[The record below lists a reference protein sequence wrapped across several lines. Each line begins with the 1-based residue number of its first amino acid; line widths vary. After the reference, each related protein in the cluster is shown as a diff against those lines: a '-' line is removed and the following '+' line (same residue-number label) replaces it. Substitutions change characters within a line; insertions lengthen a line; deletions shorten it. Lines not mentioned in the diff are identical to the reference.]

1 MSNWRRLAS
10 RRRYKPG
17 MTHEEIDGMMRNSH
31 TPGDYDEMS
40 MCLRTYTIGGEVLV
54 AVCDSE
60 LLGRRFTENEL
71 QLEVSVSFF
80 GQELASAAMLERAL
94 EEATMANFVGE
105 RAVSWAIAFEYVDR
119 ENVLHID
126 GIPCAQ
132 MVRM

>member
-1 MSNWRRLAS
+1 
-10 RRRYKPG
+10 
-17 MTHEEIDGMMRNSH
+17 MTHEGIDGMMRNDRA
-31 TPGDYDEMS
+31 PGDYDEMS
-40 MCLRTYTIGGEVLV
+40 MCLRTYTIGREVLV

-60 LLGRRFTENEL
+60 LLGQRFTENEL
-71 QLEVSVSFF
+71 QLEVSASFF

-105 RAVSWAIAFEYVDR
+105 RAVAWAIAFEYVDR

-126 GIPCAQ
+126 GVPCAQ

>member
-1 MSNWRRLAS
+1 MT
-10 RRRYKPG
+10 YK
-17 MTHEEIDGMMRNSH
+17 EIESMMMNSGA
-31 TPGDYDEMS
+31 PGDYDELS

-60 LLGRRFTENEL
+60 LLGQRFTENDL

-105 RAVSWAIAFEYVDR
+105 RAVAWAIAFEYVDR

-126 GIPCAQ
+126 GVPCAQ

>member
-1 MSNWRRLAS
+1 
-10 RRRYKPG
+10 
-17 MTHEEIDGMMRNSH
+17 MRNS
-31 TPGDYDEMS
+31 GALDYDEMS

-60 LLGRRFTENEL
+60 LLGQRFTENEL
-71 QLEVSVSFF
+71 QLEVSASFF
-80 GQELASAAMLERAL
+80 GQELASAAMLEKAL

-105 RAVSWAIAFEYVDR
+105 RAVAWAITFEYVDR

-126 GIPCAQ
+126 GVPCAQ